1 MRVCLKK
8 EKYIINTIIQR
19 KRADVIVENEYSK
32 VKVNN
37 EMDFCSVTD
46 TNVKT
51 TLEKAFMKA
60 RVSYFL
66 RWEKPGMFFRMFGGS
81 KPSIVF
87 CINSAQL
94 DVAEEV
100 LKNLGDIEANV
111 KMLRTK
117 SNNKI
122 GF

>member
-1 MRVCLKK
+1 M
-8 EKYIINTIIQR
+8 
-19 KRADVIVENEYSK
+19 ENEYSK

-46 TNVKT
+46 TDVKAA
-51 TLEKAFMKA
+51 LEKAFMKA

-66 RWEKPGMFFRMFGGS
+66 RWEKPGFFSKIFGS
-81 KPSIVF
+81 AKPTIVF

-94 DVAEEV
+94 ETAEEV
-100 LKNLGDIEANV
+100 IKSLGEMESEL

-117 SNNKI
+117 SNNRV

>member
-1 MRVCLKK
+1 M
-8 EKYIINTIIQR
+8 
-19 KRADVIVENEYSK
+19 VENEYSK

-46 TNVKT
+46 TGVKT
-51 TLEKAFMKA
+51 ALEKAFMKA

-66 RWEKPGMFFRMFGGS
+66 RWEKPGFFSKVFGGA

-94 DVAEEV
+94 ETAEEV
-100 LKNLGDIEANV
+100 IKGLGDMESNI
-111 KMLRTK
+111 KMIRTK
-117 SNNKI
+117 SNNKT

>member
-1 MRVCLKK
+1 M
-8 EKYIINTIIQR
+8 
-19 KRADVIVENEYSK
+19 ENEYSK

-46 TNVKT
+46 TEVKT
-51 TLEKAFMKA
+51 VLEKAFMKA

-66 RWEKPGMFFRMFGGS
+66 RWEKPGLFSKMFSGS
-81 KPSIVF
+81 KPGIVF
-87 CINSAQL
+87 CINSAQI
-94 DVAEEV
+94 DTAEEV
-100 LKNLGDIEANV
+100 LKSLGDIESSV

>member
-1 MRVCLKK
+1 M
-8 EKYIINTIIQR
+8 
-19 KRADVIVENEYSK
+19 ENEYSK

-37 EMDFCSVTD
+37 EIDFCSVTD
-46 TNVKT
+46 AEVKAAI
-51 TLEKAFMKA
+51 EKAFMKA

-66 RWEKPGMFFRMFGGS
+66 RWEKPGLLS
-81 KPSIVF
+81 KVFSGRKPDIVF

-94 DVAEEV
+94 ETAEEV
-100 LKNLGDIEANV
+100 IGGLGEVASSI

>member
-1 MRVCLKK
+1 M
-8 EKYIINTIIQR
+8 
-19 KRADVIVENEYSK
+19 ENEYSK

-37 EMDFCSVTD
+37 EMDFCSVTE
-46 TNVKT
+46 TKVKSA
-51 TLEKAFMKA
+51 LEKAFMKA

-66 RWEKPGMFFRMFGGS
+66 RWEKPGLLSRIFGGG
-81 KPSIVF
+81 KVRIVF

-94 DVAEEV
+94 ETADEV
-100 LKNLGDIEANV
+100 LKELGDIGGDI

>member
-1 MRVCLKK
+1 M
-8 EKYIINTIIQR
+8 
-19 KRADVIVENEYSK
+19 VENEYSK

-46 TNVKT
+46 TDVKAA
-51 TLEKAFMKA
+51 LEKAFMKA

-66 RWEKPGMFFRMFGGS
+66 RWEKPGFFSKVFGGG
-81 KPSIVF
+81 KTRIVF

-94 DVAEEV
+94 ETADEV
-100 LKNLGDIEANV
+100 LKGLGEMESSI

-122 GF
+122 EF

>member
-1 MRVCLKK
+1 M
-8 EKYIINTIIQR
+8 
-19 KRADVIVENEYSK
+19 VENEYSK

-46 TNVKT
+46 KDVKAAI
-51 TLEKAFMKA
+51 EKAFMKA

-66 RWEKPGMFFRMFGGS
+66 RWEKPGFFSKLFGGS
-81 KPSIVF
+81 KTRIVF

-94 DVAEEV
+94 ETADEV
-100 LKNLGDIEANV
+100 LKELSDYESGI